1 MISHAATT
9 TAHRFAVEVVRGF
22 SLRRQL
28 NPLPKQGE
36 LKMATKDELFAS
48 RFFKG
53 DGFKRPLDVEIWAG
67 VVEKLK
73 NAEGVT
79 KEKLVLFFVGE
90 KQQLVCNATNFDTI
104 VELTGETDTDMWI
117 GHKICLYPATT
128 QLGTKKV
135 PCIRVRAVAIPVKK
149 APASARKKTATPSDD
164 IEIDDAPSISDEE
177 LSQMA
182 KESAERSD
190 DDDF

>member
-1 MISHAATT
+1 
-9 TAHRFAVEVVRGF
+9 
-22 SLRRQL
+22 
-28 NPLPKQGE
+28 
-36 LKMATKDELFAS
+36 MATKDELFAS

-53 DGFKRPLDVEIWAG
+53 DGFKRPLDVEIQKG

-90 KQQLVCNATNFDTI
+90 
-104 VELTGETDTDMWI
+104 
-117 GHKICLYPATT
+117 
-128 QLGTKKV
+128 
-135 PCIRVRAVAIPVKK
+135 VKK
-149 APASARKKTATPSDD
+149 APAPARKKTATPSDD
-164 IEIDDAPSISDEE
+164 IEIDNAPSISDEE

-190 DDDF
+190 DDYVF